1 MNMKL
6 IFAIIFSS
14 ICIFCK
20 AQTIQLEISGIKN
33 NKGQFLIGVY
43 TNEDNYAKKEPII
56 WKSISKEKVL
66 NGRLETKLD
75 GLHNNVY
82 GIALMDDEDS
92 NWKMNFTFFIP
103 NEGFAFSNYY
113 HSGILEP
120 KFDDFKFEMTKKPNQ
135 KVCFKMR
142 YI

>member
-6 IFAIIFSS
+6 IFTIIFSS
-14 ICIFCK
+14 LCLFCK

-33 NKGQFLIGVY
+33 NKGQLLIGVY
-43 TNEDNYAKKEPII
+43 TNQDNYAKKEPII
-56 WKSISKEKVL
+56 WKSIPKEKVL
-66 NGRLETKLD
+66 NGCLEAELK
-75 GLHNNVY
+75 GLNKNVY

-103 NEGFAFSNYY
+103 SEGFAFSNYY
-113 HSGILEP
+113 STGIREP
-120 KFDDFKFEMTKKPNQ
+120 KFDDFKFEMNQ
-135 KVCFKMR
+135 KLVQKVSFKMR